1 MRLQP
6 SGRAASDRK
15 TSIRSRGFQHT
26 CLNFVHLFFVSSE
39 SMPKRTQLREVEIY
53 VQDGVTVKV
62 VDEPQVVRLV
72 PEEKTAET
80 TSAIGPTGTSPVVEA
95 GEETESVV
103 ATEWHLLDGSGES
116 TAEAKFES
124 LAVRSFV
131 QQWSSVMETN
141 FS

>member
-1 MRLQP
+1 
-6 SGRAASDRK
+6 
-15 TSIRSRGFQHT
+15 
-26 CLNFVHLFFVSSE
+26 
-39 SMPKRTQLREVEIY
+39 MPKRTQLREVEIY

-80 TSAIGPTGTSPVVEA
+80 TSAIGPTGTSPVVE
-95 GEETESVV
+95 ETESVV

-131 QQWSSVMETN
+131 QQWSSVMED
-141 FS
+141 